1 MALQSIPSY
10 LILQSKIGID
20 TFVCK
25 LGRRISCTQKQKYQI
40 KQETRSFSAFITGNR
55 KLTEESLLFSSLF
68 EDSWP
73 TVDSRLSGG
82 RALDNISA
90 KFVPESTLA
99 ARSRARVISSVN
111 QAECHT
117 NLRSLLSRN

>member
-1 MALQSIPSY
+1 MG
-10 LILQSKIGID
+10 K
-20 TFVCK
+20 
-25 LGRRISCTQKQKYQI
+25 RI
-40 KQETRSFSAFITGNR
+40 
-55 KLTEESLLFSSLF
+55 LTEESLLFSSLF

-111 QAECHT
+111 EAV
-117 NLRSLLSRN
+117 SLSTPI

>member
-1 MALQSIPSY
+1 MG
-10 LILQSKIGID
+10 K
-20 TFVCK
+20 
-25 LGRRISCTQKQKYQI
+25 RI
-40 KQETRSFSAFITGNR
+40 
-55 KLTEESLLFSSLF
+55 LTEESLLFSSLF

-111 QAECHT
+111 EAVSLSTPIWGLFFQATKT
-117 NLRSLLSRN
+117 NIFHGGWDKHPTDKPAARSDPQSSLPGH